1 MERVVLVTGAGTGI
15 GLASAL
21 EAARLGFS
29 VVAAVHREEEAD
41 GVRKAV
47 ADAHLPA
54 GSVEVEALDVRDE
67 ARARRLIGAREPWGL
82 VNNAAVVNAGL
93 LVDVPIDDAR
103 EQFDVITFAPLRLA
117 QLAIPAMCRGGGGRI
132 VNVSSIASDTTTPA
146 LGWYQAGKSALSTL
160 SSVLRQEVAHLGIE
174 VVSVEPGIVD
184 TDIWDHA
191 ADELRRRRGDALE
204 PAPYDRAAEAMGEA
218 RARGVGVD
226 EVARTV
232 GAALHAGHP
241 RYRYRVGTAA
251 HTLPLVERVVP
262 TGLRDRV
269 ARAAAAL

>member
-29 VVAAVHREEEAD
+29 VVAAVHHESEED

-54 GSVEVEALDVRDE
+54 GAVEVEALDVRDE
-67 ARARRLIGAREPWGL
+67 ARARAVITAREPWGL

-93 LVDVPIDDAR
+93 LVDVPVQDAR
-103 EQFDVITFAPLRLA
+103 EQFDVIAFAPMRLA
-117 QLAIPAMCRGGGGRI
+117 QLAIPAMGRGNGGRI
-132 VNVSSIASDTTTPA
+132 VNVSSIATDTTTPA
-146 LGWYQAGKSALSTL
+146 LGWYQAAKSALSAL

-174 VVSVEPGIVD
+174 VVVVEPGLVD

-191 ADELRRRRGDALE
+191 ADDLRRRRDDALDA
-204 PAPYDRAAEAMGEA
+204 APYDQAIEAVAEA
-218 RARGVGVD
+218 RARGAGTD
-226 EVARTV
+226 EVARAV
-232 GAALHAGHP
+232 GTALHAGHP
-241 RYRYRVGTAA
+241 RFRYRVGTGA

-262 TGLRDRV
+262 SGLRDRV
-269 ARAAAAL
+269 ARAAGAL

>member
-29 VVAAVHREEEAD
+29 VVAAVHREQEAD
-41 GVRKAV
+41 GVRKAA

-54 GSVEVEALDVRDE
+54 GAVAVEALDVRDE
-67 ARARRLIGAREPWGL
+67 GRAREVIDACEPWGL

-93 LVDVPIDDAR
+93 LVDVPIGDAR
-103 EQFDVITFAPLRLA
+103 EQFEVMAFAPLRLA

-132 VNVSSIASDTTTPA
+132 VNVSSIASDTTAPA
-146 LGWYQAGKSALSTL
+146 LGWYQAAKSALSTL

-174 VVSVEPGIVD
+174 VVAVEPGIVD
-184 TDIWDHA
+184 TDIWDRA
-191 ADELRRRRGDALE
+191 ADDLRRRRDGALDPE
-204 PAPYDRAAEAMGEA
+204 PYDRAVEAMGEA
-218 RARGVGVD
+218 RGRGVGTE

-241 RYRYRVGTAA
+241 RFRYRVGRGA
-251 HTLPLVERVVP
+251 HALPLVERVVP

-269 ARAAAAL
+269 TRARAAL